1 MGKMS
6 RDKMQM
12 HGKIAREE
20 KCMGNNTLKRKN
32 ERENRHLIGEM
43 HRKLTI
49 PRENLCREKKKI
61 VQM

>member
-1 MGKMS
+1 
-6 RDKMQM
+6 MQM

-32 ERENRHLIGEM
+32 KRENRHLIGEM

-49 PRENLCREKKKI
+49 PRENCAGKI